1 MIRYYYLSINLGKN
15 KSLRIVNI
23 DNDIRIR
30 NYSGRSVNCYG
41 NIRKLLYLVKLNVG
55 THFNLAISPIG
66 IYLKYN
72 AAYVYQDSPYKMS
85 VEYTKNY
92 TALMK
97 EIKEDTNKWKDIPC
111 S

>member
-1 MIRYYYLSINLGKN
+1 MQ
-15 KSLRIVNI
+15 VH
-23 DNDIRIR
+23 
-30 NYSGRSVNCYG
+30 
-41 NIRKLLYLVKLNVG
+41 
-55 THFNLAISPIG
+55 TLAISPIG